1 MIIKKLEQ
9 KYGKKLINKI
19 TKEGYLDGCTI
30 TINRDRTEDIPEE
43 DVIMAIKEIKGKKIS
58 PFEWD

>member
-19 TKEGYLDGCTI
+19 MKMGYFYGCTI
-30 TINRDRTEDIPEE
+30 TINKDGTEDIPEE
-43 DVIMAIKEIKGKKIS
+43 DVITAIKEMKKEKIDD
-58 PFEWD
+58 FEWD